1 MPRRI
6 RHIEAPGYVRY
17 IFIAGLIGM
26 LWLLHS
32 SRSPSAM

>member
-17 IFIAGLIGM
+17 IFIAGVIGA
-26 LWLLHS
+26 LWLLH
-32 SRSPSAM
+32 RSEKKHA